1 MEGKERFLLEAEKML
16 SDYEFFTSPRFM
28 RLLHHVGKDM
38 RLLHHVGKE
47 ITDRH
52 NAKVRT
58 YGAPDENRAGY
69 FEGTYTYINVLN
81 EITQSFPSLE
91 LRGESVLGVLGHE
104 CGHQNYSSIYLRKKY
119 VEGISNGILYP
130 YFPEP
135 RSEKERLYAEQMK
148 ELFVRKDRIAIELY
162 LTMAAPLH
170 GLLED
175 VYIEERMMKR
185 FPGSI
190 RRGIQGN
197 RKRIMERY
205 DSVKK
210 LDKGGDKLGTMA
222 SVLTEYMFTKRV
234 NTWDGEIQLY
244 ADFLRECIPLIHQA
258 AHDVRESSRFIAT
271 NQILLAIWPLLLEK
285 IEELQEMMEQTP
297 PEKQEDLIKK
307 TAEKIQTQMPQYSEE
322 PICREHRM
330 EEKNASDVKWTGA
343 DRKEETGEE
352 RPDGQN
358 GDIKDFTESGKIEE
372 ARPEDKKPLEEL
384 SVDFPKEIDI
394 SRELRKIRHELA
406 EEKTEKMMTDAM
418 REALKNFLEGVKFH
432 PVNEAIPKEVIRKD
446 KPSKKAELMYE
457 QIKPEI
463 QRVLSEF
470 LVLVQPILMTR
481 KSRIRRKQFFG
492 KSLDMKN
499 LWDPQDRVF
508 KTKISDKNNF
518 NTAIAVLMDQS
529 ASIDERRRLASI
541 LATLCIVEFAQYLK
555 IPVCVYGHC
564 TDFRRPEHFGKETVC
579 LHSYMEFE
587 DRDHEKLRILDM
599 KPGGANRDG
608 VALQYMEEKLKRRKE
623 RQKLLFFTCDGLPNA
638 SDYGGKVAR
647 DDLKQIQKELHRDG
661 IHLLVAAIGEDQEE
675 IHKIYGNSC
684 INTSDLSALPGEI
697 CKRLLQMIL

>member
-1 MEGKERFLLEAEKML
+1 MFMEEKERFLLEAEKML
-16 SDYEFFTSPRFM
+16 SDYEFFTSPRF
-28 RLLHHVGKDM
+28 M

-135 RSEKERLYAEQMK
+135 RSEKERLYVDQMK

-234 NTWDGEIQLY
+234 NAWDGEIKLY

-285 IEELQEMMEQTP
+285 IEELQEMMDQTP

-330 EEKNASDVKWTGA
+330 EEMNASDVKWTGA

-358 GDIKDFTESGKIEE
+358 GDIKDFTEAGKIKE
-372 ARPEDKKPLEEL
+372 AHPEDKKPLEEL

-406 EEKTEKMMTDAM
+406 EEKTEKMMTDTM

-463 QRVLSEF
+463 QRVLSDF

-638 SDYGGKVAR
+638 SDYGGEVAR

>member
-16 SDYEFFTSPRFM
+16 SDYEFFTSPRF
-28 RLLHHVGKDM
+28 M

-285 IEELQEMMEQTP
+285 IEELQEMMDQTP
-297 PEKQEDLIKK
+297 PEKQEDLLKK
-307 TAEKIQTQMPQYSEE
+307 TAEKIQTQMPQYSDE

-372 ARPEDKKPLEEL
+372 ARLEDKKPLEEL

-587 DRDHEKLRILDM
+587 DRNHEKLRILDM

>member
-1 MEGKERFLLEAEKML
+1 MEEKERFLLEAEKML

-28 RLLHHVGKDM
+28 RLLHHVGK
-38 RLLHHVGKE
+38 E
-47 ITDRH
+47 ITDRY

-234 NTWDGEIQLY
+234 NAWDGEIKLY

-285 IEELQEMMEQTP
+285 IEELQEMMDQTP

-330 EEKNASDVKWTGA
+330 EEMNASDVKWTGA

-358 GDIKDFTESGKIEE
+358 GDIKDFTEAGKIKE
-372 ARPEDKKPLEEL
+372 AHPEDKKPLEEL

-587 DRDHEKLRILDM
+587 DRNHEKLRILDM

>member
-1 MEGKERFLLEAEKML
+1 MEGKERFLFKAEKML
-16 SDYEFFTSPRFM
+16 SDYEFFTSSRF
-28 RLLHHVGKDM
+28 M

-91 LRGESVLGVLGHE
+91 LRGESILGVLGHE

-190 RRGIQGN
+190 RRGIQRN

-210 LDKGGDKLGTMA
+210 LDEGGDKLGTMA

-234 NTWDGEIQLY
+234 NTWDGEIKLY

-258 AHDVRESSRFIAT
+258 AHDIRESSRFIAT
-271 NQILLAIWPLLLEK
+271 NQILLTIWPLLLER
-285 IEELQEMMEQTP
+285 IEELQELADQTP
-297 PEKQEDLIKK
+297 PEKQADLLKK
-307 TAEKIQTQMPQYSEE
+307 TAEKIQMHMPQYSEE

-330 EEKNASDVKWTGA
+330 KEKNASDVKWTGA

-352 RPDGQN
+352 RTDGKN
-358 GDIKDFTESGKIEE
+358 EDIEDFTEAGKIKE
-372 ARPEDKKPLEEL
+372 AQPEDKKTLEEL
-384 SVDFPKEIDI
+384 SIDFPKEIDI

-446 KPSKKAELMYE
+446 KPSQKAELMYE

-564 TDFRRPEHFGKETVC
+564 TDFRRPEHFGIETVC

-587 DRDHEKLRILDM
+587 DRNHEKLRILDM

-623 RQKLLFFTCDGLPNA
+623 RMKLLFFTCDGLPNA

-661 IHLLVAAIGEDQEE
+661 IYLLVAAIGEDQEE
-675 IHKIYGNSC
+675 IHKIYGDSC

>member
-16 SDYEFFTSPRFM
+16 SDYAFFTSPRF
-28 RLLHHVGKDM
+28 M

-234 NTWDGEIQLY
+234 NAWDGEIKLY

-330 EEKNASDVKWTGA
+330 EEMNASDVKWTGA

-352 RPDGQN
+352 RPDRQN
-358 GDIKDFTESGKIEE
+358 GDIKDFTEAGKIKE
-372 ARPEDKKPLEEL
+372 AHPEDKKPLEEL

-587 DRDHEKLRILDM
+587 DRNHEKLRILDM